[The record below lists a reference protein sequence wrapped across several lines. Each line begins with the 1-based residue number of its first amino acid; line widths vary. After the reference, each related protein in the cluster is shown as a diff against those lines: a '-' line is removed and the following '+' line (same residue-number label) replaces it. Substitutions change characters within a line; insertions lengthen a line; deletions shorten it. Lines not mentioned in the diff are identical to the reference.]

1 MNELKMFEKEELEKE
16 IKINKFYYLIVIK
29 IKKYENRFTRKEKTM
44 YLSGLQ
50 GSMSK
55 LIEDSVLFSNIGIA
69 ENIAGKI
76 EKSTEENSDYICTCN
91 VKKIDID
98 EAFNLN
104 II

>member
-1 MNELKMFEKEELEKE
+1 MNKQ
-16 IKINKFYYLIVIK
+16 YYIITIK
-29 IKKYENRFTRKEKTM
+29 IKEYKQRFTKNGKKM
-44 YLSGLQ
+44 YLLDLQ

-55 LIEDSVLFSNIGIA
+55 SIEDAILFSNIDIA

-76 EKSTEENSDYICTCN
+76 EKSIEDYSDYICTCN

-104 II
+104 MI